1 MPRLVQKSSYL
12 KPNESS
18 EGYMKYIATREG
30 VEKLHGR
37 GPVSPAQQKLIN
49 SLLKDFPDCEEL
61 FEYEDY
67 KIAPSFGTASAFI
80 TMALDYNVQNLREG
94 DKYMKYIAT
103 RPRVERRGDHGLF
116 GHSDYVSLPATM
128 KELEEHQGNVWTIIY
143 SLRREDATRLDY
155 DSADSWRKLL
165 LQHETEMANA
175 IGIKKENFRWYAA
188 FHDEGHHPH
197 IHMMIWSR
205 DPKEGYLTTD
215 GIAEMRSKLTNTI
228 FKDEMTQLYED
239 KDQAYQTLRAE
250 AHTVIHELV
259 EQMRIEICA
268 SPALEEKMSL
278 LVNELHSVTGKKS
291 YGYMKKPV
299 KAIVDDIVDELA
311 KHPRIAKCYDEWN
324 DLQDAIYGYY
334 KFKPRTRL
342 PLSQQ
347 KEFRNIKN
355 MVIREAENIRL
366 GVHTFEDDAMDDEPE
381 VKFPN
386 EPDIPASRREQRKD
400 SSYESTRSVYDQARD
415 YQKAKKIL
423 LGDDASVEERDAA
436 VDALKKLWDEG
447 YSIAAYLLGKLY
459 RDGRHV
465 LEDHSQAEVWL
476 RYAANAGNEF
486 AQYALGK
493 LILSK
498 DTQEA
503 IRWLETSSKQGNQ
516 YAQYTLGKIYLT
528 GKEVPK
534 DVDKAIEQLRASANS
549 GNQYAQYTLGKLYLQ
564 GSEVQHDKDEAR
576 SWFEKSAAQ
585 GNQYAQF
592 FLNRM
597 DENHDPSIFLAATKL
612 LHHMSKIFC
621 QNNTSPP
628 NPLNPRIDSKRRRK
642 LQEKRMAL
650 GHKRDDHEE
659 QLYYQQSM

>member
-49 SLLKDFPDCEEL
+49 NLLKDFPDCVEL

-67 KIAPSFGTASAFI
+67 KIAPNFGTASAFI
-80 TMALDYNVQNLREG
+80 TMALDCNIQNLREG

-205 DPKEGYLTTD
+205 DPKEGYLTTN

-239 KDQAYQTLRAE
+239 KDHAYQALRTE
-250 AHTVIHELV
+250 AHAVIHELV
-259 EQMRIEICA
+259 EQMRFEICA
-268 SPALEEKMSL
+268 FPALENKMSL
-278 LVNELHSVTGKKS
+278 LVNELQSVTGKKS
-291 YGYMKKPV
+291 YGYMKKQV
-299 KAIVDDIVDELA
+299 KAMVDDIVDELA
-311 KHPRIAKCYDEWN
+311 KHPRIARCYDEWN
-324 DLQDAIYGYY
+324 ALQDAIYGYY
-334 KFKPRTRL
+334 KFKPRTKL

-366 GVHTFEDDAMDDEPE
+366 GVHTFEDDALDDEPE
-381 VKFPN
+381 VKFPD
-386 EPDIPASRREQRKD
+386 EPDVPASKRERQKS
-400 SSYESTRSVYDQARD
+400 SSYGSTRSVYDQAQD

-423 LGDDASVEERDAA
+423 LGDDTSVEEKNAA
-436 VDALKKLWDEG
+436 VNALKKLWGEG

-465 LEDHSQAEVWL
+465 LEDRSQAEEWL
-476 RYAANAGNEF
+476 RHAANAGNEF

-503 IRWLETSSKQGNQ
+503 IKWLETSSKQGNQ

-564 GSEVQHDKDEAR
+564 GSEVHRDKDDAR

-597 DENHDPSIFLAATKL
+597 DENHDPSILLAATKL
-612 LHHMSKIFC
+612 LHHMSKIFR

-628 NPLNPRIDSKRRRK
+628 NPLNPRIDSKRRMK

>member
-476 RYAANAGNEF
+476 CYAANAGNEF

-597 DENHDPSIFLAATKL
+597 DENHDPSILLAATKL